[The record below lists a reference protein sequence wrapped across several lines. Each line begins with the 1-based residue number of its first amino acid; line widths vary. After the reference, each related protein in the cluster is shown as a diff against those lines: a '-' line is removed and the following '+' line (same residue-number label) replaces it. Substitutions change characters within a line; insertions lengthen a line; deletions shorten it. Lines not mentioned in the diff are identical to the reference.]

1 MLQTVLIFFDVSGGE
16 IMMVLLL
23 AIILFGPKRIPE
35 ITKKIGKVM
44 YEYRKVTEKIK
55 SEIRN
60 VENEAEENVELLKK
74 EDDKNIEKE
83 QIINKS

>member
-35 ITKKIGKVM
+35 IAKKIGKVM

-74 EDDKNIEKE
+74 NDDKNIEKE

>member
-23 AIILFGPKRIPE
+23 ALILFGPKRIPE
-35 ITKKIGKVM
+35 ISKKIGKVM

-55 SEIRN
+55 SEIN
-60 VENEAEENVELLKK
+60 NAEIIAEEKDNSIKKDVNKIIENEEN
-74 EDDKNIEKE
+74 
-83 QIINKS
+83 INKS